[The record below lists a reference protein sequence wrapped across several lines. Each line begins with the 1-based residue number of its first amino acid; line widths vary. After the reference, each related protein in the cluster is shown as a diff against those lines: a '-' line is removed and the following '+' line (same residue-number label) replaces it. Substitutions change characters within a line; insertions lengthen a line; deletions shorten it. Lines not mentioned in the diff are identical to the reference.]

1 MTDSSTG
8 QTVSVVGLGLMGTA
22 LAQAF
27 LANKHRVTVWN
38 RTPSKCAP
46 LAQAGAQVASSVA
59 EAADASQI
67 MVVCVLNS
75 PINDSLLHT
84 PEVSARL
91 TGKTVVQ
98 LTTGVQQD
106 ARQGEAWAKQ
116 HGIAYLDGAILGYPK
131 DIGTPEGVIFYAGSQ
146 TVFDSTRPVLRSL
159 GGHPFFA
166 GEDIGSAAILDGALI
181 GSFVAG
187 SVLSFL
193 HGAALCEAEGVPLDT
208 YLSAAGQHV
217 MPGLIANNMQLAVEM
232 VTKGSYAGTQ
242 ATLDT
247 WAAALSSF
255 AEICRDSGVDDTYQ
269 EGLLRYMQQAQAQGH
284 GQDEV
289 AAVFECFRKKPE
301 QAQAK

>member
-98 LTTGVQQD
+98 LTTGEQQD
-106 ARQGEAWAKQ
+106 ARQGEVWAKQ
-116 HGIAYLDGAILGYPK
+116 HGIAYLDGAILGYPVVK
-131 DIGTPEGVIFYAGSQ
+131 SIQ
-146 TVFDSTRPVLRSL
+146 L
-159 GGHPFFA
+159 
-166 GEDIGSAAILDGALI
+166 
-181 GSFVAG
+181 FV
-187 SVLSFL
+187 
-193 HGAALCEAEGVPLDT
+193 
-208 YLSAAGQHV
+208 
-217 MPGLIANNMQLAVEM
+217 
-232 VTKGSYAGTQ
+232 
-242 ATLDT
+242 
-247 WAAALSSF
+247 
-255 AEICRDSGVDDTYQ
+255 
-269 EGLLRYMQQAQAQGH
+269 
-284 GQDEV
+284 
-289 AAVFECFRKKPE
+289 
-301 QAQAK
+301 